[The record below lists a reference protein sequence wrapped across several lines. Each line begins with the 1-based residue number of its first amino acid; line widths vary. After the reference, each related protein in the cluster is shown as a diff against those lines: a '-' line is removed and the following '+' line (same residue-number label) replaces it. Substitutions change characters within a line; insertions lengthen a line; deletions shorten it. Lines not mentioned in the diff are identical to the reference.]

1 MVLSLKRPASVSG
14 QILTSLQLFM
24 SFSLNDV
31 ALLLNDF
38 GICVLVLALA
48 CYTSTIRQIAGV
60 FAYDLQHS
68 GSQNR

>member
-1 MVLSLKRPASVSG
+1 
-14 QILTSLQLFM
+14 M

-31 ALLLNDF
+31 ALLINDF

-48 CYTSTIRQIAGV
+48 CSTSTIRQIAGV

-68 GSQNR
+68 GSHNR

>member
-1 MVLSLKRPASVSG
+1 
-14 QILTSLQLFM
+14 M

-31 ALLLNDF
+31 ALLLSDL

-68 GSQNR
+68 AWISEQIKIIAILEDFSFLKGWYL